1 LIKRV
6 TGATDLD
13 IEVVQDL
20 LSSANGRKVL
30 EGADPPG
37 RETPVEGLDDIVI
50 GLDKDDAF
58 NDCHFTGKAIIAEC
72 KRTDPD

>member
-1 LIKRV
+1 MELIKRV

-20 LSSANGRKVL
+20 LSSAKGRKVL

-37 RETPVEGLDDIVI
+37 RKTPVDGLEEI
-50 GLDKDDAF
+50 
-58 NDCHFTGKAIIAEC
+58 
-72 KRTDPD
+72 